1 MPETAKQSNLK
12 RDWSLT
18 SLPPS
23 GHPDVA
29 EFAWELFEVALEERV
44 RQGLPER
51 WKANDKLRRG
61 DPGQDK
67 LKNEKKKG
75 FVPVNLYFANVE
87 RTLSHLTARDPIA
100 EVVDMSGASEEEE
113 TPADLLLTSKLRKW
127 WKNTR
132 QKPKLKT
139 SGLRMEDYGITIE
152 HPYWDYINKE
162 PNIAVMDCFS
172 FFPAPGYYENISTD
186 CPYICNAYAEP
197 IEGVESMFGVE
208 GVEADDVYNILG
220 EEREENRQMP
230 MGSNAQSVN
239 YEGDFKVAVN
249 AKGEVLSIKEK
260 RALVVQIWIRDYAKE
275 EIFVK
280 TQVGVDET
288 TGDPL
293 IEESKTKQDKYPGA
307 IRVIT
312 ITNKGKLLL
321 ADKANPNINKELPRD
336 IAKKTHG
343 WNHLPFYKANSYE
356 DTVSIWG
363 FSAAEQTED
372 LVNKI
377 SEIVSR
383 MVAYVLRVMSP
394 PLVVP
399 QGIGITKDM
408 IESRATKPN
417 LVLMPNRIIP
427 QGAIYHLQIPSLP
440 TDFFRVLDLIINF
453 FDRIYAIED
462 VDRGQ
467 TPSKVTAASAIVALQ
482 ERNAMLMQAKR
493 ESIEYLVEQR
503 GGWAISFLQNFGIIE
518 ESVDV
523 QGELKPFVGLQYAG
537 RSFQYTVES
546 GSMMPRTS
554 LMIQELAQAYYKLGA
569 IDRQALLEL
578 TNFPRWKE
586 IIERI
591 GEGQLAQALQILVQ
605 AGLPEEDA
613 IALQQALLEKQG
625 GPGNRSQKVVKKE
638 QTQPGQPK
646 SEQGTEAGGM

>member
-1 MPETAKQSNLK
+1 MPETKPEISDYK
-12 RDWSLT
+12 EWSLT
-18 SLPPS
+18 SLPPE
-23 GHPDVA
+23 GHDDVA
-29 EFAWELFEVALEERV
+29 KFAWELFEVAYEERE

-51 WKANDKLRRG
+51 WRANDKLRRG
-61 DPGQDK
+61 DPSQDK
-67 LKNEKKKG
+67 LKNQKKKG

-100 EVVDMSGASEEEE
+100 EVVDMSGTSEEEE

-139 SGLRMEDYGITIE
+139 SGLRMESYGITIE
-152 HPYWDYINKE
+152 HPYWDYTNKE
-162 PNIAVMDCFS
+162 ANIAIMDCFS
-172 FFPAPGYYENISTD
+172 FFPAPGYYEDISTD
-186 CPYICNAYAEP
+186 LPYACNAYAEP
-197 IEGVESMFGVE
+197 IEGVESQFDVT

-220 EEREENRQMP
+220 EDREENRQMP
-230 MGSNAQSVN
+230 LGSHAQSVN
-239 YEGDFKVAVN
+239 YSGDFKVVGDSRKDGLA
-249 AKGEVLSIKEK
+249 IRQK
-260 RALVVQIWIRDYAKE
+260 RALVVQVWVRDYTKE
-275 EIFVK
+275 TIPVK
-280 TQVGVDET
+280 KETGVDEE
-288 TGDPL
+288 TGIPI
-293 IEESKTKQDKYPGA
+293 IEENEVEQYKYPGC

-312 ITNKGKLLL
+312 ITNRGNLLL
-321 ADKANPNINKELPRD
+321 ADKANPNVNKELPRS

-343 WNHLPFYKANSYE
+343 WDHLPFYKANSYE

-394 PLVVP
+394 PLIVP
-399 QGIGITKDM
+399 QGIGITRDM

-417 LVLMPNRIIP
+417 LVLMPNRVIP
-427 QGAIYHLQIPSLP
+427 QNAIYHLQIPNLP
-440 TDFFRVLDLIINF
+440 ADFFRVLDLIINF

-467 TPSKVTAASAIVALQ
+467 TPNRVVAASAIVALQ

-503 GGWAISFLQNFGIIE
+503 GGWAISFLQNFGTME
-518 ESVDV
+518 DSVDV
-523 QGELKPFVGLQYAG
+523 QGELKPFVGIQYAG
-537 RSFQYTVES
+537 RTFQYTVES

-554 LMIQELAQAYYKLGA
+554 LMIAELAEAYYKSGA
-569 IDRQALLEL
+569 IDRQALLEI

-586 IIERI
+586 ILERV
-591 GEGQLAQALQILVQ
+591 GEGQLSQALQILIQ

-613 IALQQALLEKQG
+613 MALHQMLLEPQG
-625 GPGNRSQKVVKKE
+625 GPGNRSQAGNTSKTAAKA
-638 QTQPGQPK
+638 GR
-646 SEQGTEAGGM
+646 SEGGPTE